1 MPAYRSKT
9 STAGRNMAG
18 ARSLWRATGMKDGD
32 FSKPIIAVV
41 NSFTQFVPGHVHL
54 KDLGQLVAREIEAAG
69 GVAKEFNTIA
79 VDDGIAMGHDGMLYS
94 LPSREVIADSV
105 EYMVNAHCAD
115 AMVCISNCDK
125 ITPGM
130 LMAAMRLN
138 IPVVFVSGGPM
149 EAGKVRLAVP
159 AADGSKT
166 IQIKKLDLIDAMV
179 MAADDKV
186 SDADVAEVERSACPT
201 CGSCSGMFTANSMNC
216 LTEALGLALPGNGT
230 VVATHSDREQLFK
243 RAGRL
248 AVELCQRYYEQEDAT
263 VLPRAVGFKA
273 FENAMTLDIAMG
285 GSTNTILHLLA
296 IAQEAGIDFT
306 MADID
311 RLSRTV
317 PQLCKVAPNTN
328 KYHIEDVHRAGGIMA
343 ILGELDRAGKLHTD
357 VPTVHAKTMKD
368 ALEQWDITRTSDEA
382 VKTFYMAGPA
392 GIPTQV
398 AFSQSTRWP
407 SLDTDRAE
415 GCIRSYDHAFSKEGG
430 LAVLKGNIAL
440 DGCVVKTAGVDD
452 SILVFEG
459 PAHVVESQ
467 DEAVENILADKVK
480 AGDVVVVRYEGPKG
494 GPGMQEMLYP
504 TSYIKSK
511 GLGKAC
517 ALLTDGRFSGGTS
530 GLSIGHC
537 SPEAAAGG
545 NIGLVQN
552 GDRIRID
559 IPNRTINVLVSD
571 EELAKRREA
580 QNAAGWKP
588 SKPRLRKVS
597 TALKAYAK
605 LVTSADKGAV
615 RDVTLLDD

>member
-1 MPAYRSKT
+1 
-9 STAGRNMAG
+9 MAG
-18 ARSLWRATGMKDGD
+18 ARSLWRATGMKDDD

-94 LPSREVIADSV
+94 LPSRDIIADSV

-149 EAGKVRLAVP
+149 EAGKVKLANP
-159 AADGSKT
+159 QTQK
-166 IQIKKLDLIDAMV
+166 IEFKKLDLIDAMV

-216 LTEALGLALPGNGT
+216 LTEALGLSLPGNGT
-230 VVATHSDREQLFK
+230 VVATHADREQLFK

-248 AVELCQRYYEQEDAT
+248 AVELCKRYYEEEDTT
-263 VLPRAVGFKA
+263 VLPRSMGFKA

-285 GSTNTILHLLA
+285 GSTNTILHILA
-296 IAQEAGIDFT
+296 IAQEAEIDFT

-311 RLSRTV
+311 RISRDV

-328 KYHIEDVHRAGGIMA
+328 KYHIEDVHRAGGIYG
-343 ILGELDRAGKLHTD
+343 ILGELDRAGKLHTG
-357 VPTVHAKTMKD
+357 VPTVHTKTLKEALD
-368 ALEQWDITRTSDEA
+368 AWDIKRNPSDA

-407 SLDTDRAE
+407 SLDEDRAE
-415 GCIRSYDHAFSKEGG
+415 GCIRAYEHAFSKEGG
-430 LAVLKGNIAL
+430 LAVLTGNIAVN
-440 DGCVVKTAGVDD
+440 GCVVKTAGVDD
-452 SILVFEG
+452 SLLVFEG

-467 DEAVENILADKVK
+467 DEAVANILADKVK
-480 AGDVVVVRYEGPKG
+480 AGDVVIVRYEGPKG

-530 GLSIGHC
+530 GLSIGHA

-545 NIGLVQN
+545 AIGLVRN

-559 IPNRTINVLVSD
+559 IPNRSINVLVSD
-571 EELAKRREA
+571 EELAQRRAEQDA
-580 QNAAGWKP
+580 KGWKP
-588 SKPRLRKVS
+588 AQPRPRKVS
-597 TALKAYAK
+597 AALKAYAK
-605 LVTSADKGAV
+605 LVMSADKGAV
-615 RDVTLLDD
+615 RDLSLLDD

>member
-18 ARSLWRATGMKDGD
+18 ARSLWRATGMKDDD

-94 LPSREVIADSV
+94 LPSREIIADSV

-149 EAGKVRLAVP
+149 EAGKARLAVP
-159 AADGSKT
+159 GTST

-186 SDADVAEVERSACPT
+186 SDAEVAEVERSACPT

-216 LTEALGLALPGNGT
+216 LAEALGLALPGNGT

-243 RAGRL
+243 RAGRRVVDL
-248 AVELCQRYYEQEDAT
+248 AKQYYEKDDT
-263 VLPRAVGFKA
+263 SILPRSVGFKA

-296 IAQEAGIDFT
+296 IAQEAEIDFT

-311 RLSRTV
+311 RLSRVV

-357 VPTVHAKTMKD
+357 VPTVHAKSMKE
-368 ALEQWDITRTSDEA
+368 ALAQWDITQTDDDA

-430 LAVLKGNIAL
+430 LAVLFGNIAQN
-440 DGCVVKTAGVDD
+440 GCVVKTAGVDD

-545 NIGLVQN
+545 NIGLVQS
-552 GDRIRID
+552 GDKIRID

-571 EELAKRREA
+571 EELAKRRAA
-580 QNAAGWKP
+580 QDAAGWKP
-588 SKPRLRKVS
+588 AKPRPRKVS

-615 RDVTLLDD
+615 RDVGLLD